1 MIFYKILCVLCYGC
15 VIFLSWR
22 HWCPADTLDDMKIVC
37 KGTDIIGEKAI
48 QFDSTGGDKMIISV
62 DEIKMWLSKYE

>member
-1 MIFYKILCVLCYGC
+1 M
-15 VIFLSWR
+15 
-22 HWCPADTLDDMKIVC
+22 C

-62 DEIKMWLSKYE
+62 DEIKM